1 MLFDGIG
8 FGFFFL
14 GFEER
19 VKEREK
25 QKRKRNDVL
34 LKRLIYTIICVS
46 KLSFTHQRGTRNEK
60 KQNKAKQSTQNKVS
74 D

>member
-46 KLSFTHQRGTRNEK
+46 KLSFTHIKEEQEMKRNK
-60 KQNKAKQSTQNKVS
+60 TKQNKTK
-74 D
+74 